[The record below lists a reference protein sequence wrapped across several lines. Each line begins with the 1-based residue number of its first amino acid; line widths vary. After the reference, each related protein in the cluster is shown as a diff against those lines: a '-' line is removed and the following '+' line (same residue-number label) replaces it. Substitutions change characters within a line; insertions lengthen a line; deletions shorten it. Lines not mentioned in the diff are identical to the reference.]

1 MIEHKIKAAWL
12 ALLFGCVVMSGC
24 VTSYPESESSLAFS
38 YPLDHCNEKSL
49 RAAAVEIAKADGPPQ
64 SSQANVCVTAP
75 SVPRGVL
82 AEEGAEE
89 RARLEVQAFA
99 SEEQRLREHLEQ
111 PFIRRKAAHST
122 LGIALSG
129 GGSKAS
135 AFATGVLAG
144 LSDHDLLDRADFI
157 SSVSGGGYAAYF
169 YYAHRLFPQL
179 RGGGRPFAT
188 NDDLYRDCIG
198 LEYDDKSDLVTVD
211 VREQITRV
219 NHCDRLELE
228 SKAKDLAIKSE
239 NIRYQAYLK
248 CSQDLLRPGACDMRT
263 TGGLDSGISAAS
275 LLGTAL
281 TFIPSWVPNALFDW
295 GWSTSP
301 SARSYKDGIGL
312 GFGATVATPGA
323 YNPGTFQS
331 YTRQCGPDAPTSTMV
346 YDCRPNAFNPDPDPM
361 RFDEL
366 RRGLLTSHEKDGQGL
381 PFWIINAAA
390 PKNRTSAAWLTRG
403 REDITNSDMFEMT
416 AVSHGSGRY
425 GYVSASPAI
434 HDMSVLDA
442 VAASAAFF
450 DGAQLVYQ
458 SPFTRTGAGLL
469 LKTFNA
475 DWGLDIANY
484 NVSGARRTR
493 YKFLPFPLY
502 YLDGTW
508 FGNSGTTSETF
519 DRQRSVF
526 IRLIDGGN
534 AENLGV
540 YSLLKRGVKNVLISD
555 AAQDVDG
562 TMADICGLRD
572 RLLNTPEN
580 AQLPRHL
587 YVPGLAGFSSHCKT
601 YKNSNRAYNIYGW
614 SSAHP
619 VMLGCIRNKA
629 LADSEPESC
638 AKLLDNEIRLFI
650 VKPAI
655 DLANF
660 VDHQLE
666 KTDNGLVKACLVR
679 GLPDQNP
686 TLLNCDT
693 ATFMRANDKIKAG
706 RCPLFPQHS
715 TVLVTANSSGT
726 IFTAYREL
734 ARQYTATVAQMLKDI
749 IDGKPEGP
757 AEFEHISF
765 QQQRFPVTQSGNV
778 CPPFYQA
785 ASNG

>member
-1 MIEHKIKAAWL
+1 MQ
-12 ALLFGCVVMSGC
+12 
-24 VTSYPESESSLAFS
+24 
-38 YPLDHCNEKSL
+38 
-49 RAAAVEIAKADGPPQ
+49 Q
-64 SSQANVCVTAP
+64 S
-75 SVPRGVL
+75 
-82 AEEGAEE
+82 
-89 RARLEVQAFA
+89 RLEVQAYA
-99 SEEQRLREHLEQ
+99 YEERRLREHLEQ
-111 PFIRRKAAHST
+111 PFLRKKAARST

-135 AFATGVLAG
+135 AFATGILAG
-144 LSDHDLLDRADFI
+144 LSDHGLLDRADFI

-169 YYAHRLFPQL
+169 YYAHRLFPQI
-179 RGGGRPFAT
+179 RGGSRPFAT
-188 NDDLYRDCIG
+188 NEDLYRDCIG
-198 LEYDDKSDLVTVD
+198 LEYDKDSDLVTPD
-211 VREQITRV
+211 VRAQIMLV
-219 NHCDRLELE
+219 NHCDRLGLA
-228 SKAKDLAIKSE
+228 SKADDVAVKGE

-263 TGGLDSGISAAS
+263 TGHKLDSGISAAS
-275 LLGTAL
+275 LLGTGL
-281 TFIPSWVPNALFDW
+281 TFVPSWIPNALFDW

-312 GFGATVATPGA
+312 GFGATVANPGA
-323 YNPGTFQS
+323 YSPQMFQS
-331 YTRQCGPDAPTSTMV
+331 YTKHCGPDAPASNMIH
-346 YDCRPNAFNPDPDPM
+346 DCMPSALDPDPDPM

-366 RRGLLTSHEKDGQGL
+366 RRGLLMSNEKDGLLL

-458 SPFTRTGAGLL
+458 SPLTRTGAGLL

-484 NVSGARRTR
+484 NVSGARRTI
-493 YKFLPFPLY
+493 YKFLPFPFY
-502 YLDGTW
+502 YFDGTW
-508 FGNSGTTSETF
+508 FGNSGATPETF

-540 YSLLKRGVKNVLISD
+540 YSLLKRGVKNVLLSD
-555 AAQDVDG
+555 AAQDSNG
-562 TMADICGLRD
+562 NMADICGLRD

-587 YVPGLAGFSSHCKT
+587 YVPGLAGFSNHCKR
-601 YKNSNRAYNIYGW
+601 YKDANWGYSVYGW
-614 SSAHP
+614 NSAHP
-619 VMLGCIRNKA
+619 VMLGCIRNKQF
-629 LADSEPESC
+629 ADSEPESC
-638 AKLLDNEIRLFI
+638 AGLTDDEVRLFV

-655 DLANF
+655 DLASF
-660 VDHQLE
+660 VDNQLE
-666 KTDNGLVKACLVR
+666 KTGIKLVKACLVR
-679 GLPDQNP
+679 GLSDQNP
-686 TLLNCDT
+686 KLLNCDT
-693 ATFMRANDKIKAG
+693 ATFLRVNDKIKVG
-706 RCPLFPQHS
+706 NCPLFPQHS

-734 ARQYTATVAQMLKDI
+734 ARQYTATAANMLKNI
-749 IDGKPEGP
+749 IDGNPEGL
-757 AEFEHISF
+757 AEFEYISN
-765 QQQRFPVTQSGNV
+765 QQLRFPVGQRGNV
-778 CPPFYQA
+778 CPPFYQS
-785 ASNG
+785 ASN